1 LTSVS
6 GGRSVLTTALVGALL
21 PTDVPEGRTMRAW
34 LNNWTGIGHVAT
46 GMARQGY
53 DLALTSYAGEG
64 WRATFYTMGR
74 EHAPTSSTGSAWE
87 KTAWRA
93 VQVAAL
99 DALPRQKDG

>member
-1 LTSVS
+1 MV
-6 GGRSVLTTALVGALL
+6 
-21 PTDVPEGRTMRAW
+21 RTW

-64 WRATFYTMGR
+64 WQATFYTMGR

-87 KTAWRA
+87 KKTPWRA

-99 DALPRQKDG
+99 DTLRRIKED